1 MLRVPFFLYTGLK
14 NFTRGGYEHAA
25 KSFDQGVMDTSLKGK
40 TCMVTGANQ
49 GLGFQI
55 SLELAKRGASLYMVC
70 RNKER
75 GLASISKVKE
85 ESSNEDVHLLLCD
98 ISSLQDVKRMSE
110 EYKAT
115 GKPLDVLVNN
125 AGVMVHEPIKS
136 VDNYEINFATNT
148 LGTYAVTRA
157 LEPCLK
163 QAAPGSRVIMVSSGG
178 ALTSHLEVDDLQG
191 DKMKK
196 NDGTEKYARD
206 KRRQI
211 AMAEYLAAEWKDQ
224 GVVCCSMHPGW
235 AETEGV
241 KTSIP
246 GFYKTFKD
254 KMRSVE
260 QGADTA
266 VWLSLCPFEMI
277 EGGGFYLDRKPQAKH
292 LPLAG
297 TKYST
302 EKVRILVDKLDAM
315 MMNE

>member
-25 KSFDQGVMDTSLKGK
+25 KSFDQSAMDISLKGK

-75 GLASISKVKE
+75 GLASLSKVRE

-125 AGVMVHEPIKS
+125 AGVMVHEAMKS
-136 VDNYEINFATNT
+136 VDNYELNFATNT

-178 ALTSHLEVDDLQG
+178 ALTSHLEVDDVEG
-191 DKMKK
+191 AKMKK
-196 NDGTEKYARD
+196 DDGTERYARD

-211 AMAEYLAAEWKDQ
+211 ALAEHLGAEWKDQ
-224 GVVCCSMHPGW
+224 GIACCSMHPGW

-266 VWLSLCPFEMI
+266 VWLSLCPYEMI
-277 EGGGFYLDRKPQAKH
+277 EAGGFYLDRKPRAKH
-292 LPLAG
+292 LPLAAH
-297 TKYST
+297 
-302 EKVRILVDKLDAM
+302 KVTITYMRTIRLHLSAILLM
-315 MMNE
+315 